1 MTADHDLPPDDL
13 TPAPPPSPLP
23 SPGTQLR
30 TAREAAGLTVEG
42 FAAQTKLAIST
53 LEALEGDDF
62 GALLE
67 PVYVRGYYR
76 KCARLLGLSEDDLIA
91 AYNTRVAY
99 EPPQPPT
106 RIRLSA
112 SADVSSGGGS
122 GRWLGL
128 VLLVLLLAALA
139 YLFLAPSGGIDRDN
153 NGEQTRTLQ
162 PTPDESVAAA
172 SATPEPAAAQAR
184 ATPTATAAPAVVA
197 APPATPDPDAESGA
211 EAVLSL
217 AFREASW
224 VRINDAT
231 GRALMN
237 GLMDAGTRETVRGEP
252 PYEVFL
258 GNAPGVELRFGDGA
272 VDLAPVTQSN
282 RTARLTLPATP

>member
-1 MTADHDLPPDDL
+1 MTADHDLPPENL
-13 TPAPPPSPLP
+13 APPPPPPPLP

-30 TAREAAGLTVEG
+30 TAREAAGQTVEG
-42 FAAQTKLAIST
+42 FAAQTKLAVST
-53 LEALEGDDF
+53 LEALESDDF

-128 VLLVLLLAALA
+128 LLLVILVAALA
-139 YLFLAPSGGIDRDN
+139 YLFLAPSGGTSSDDN
-153 NGEQTRTLQ
+153 DEQVRALQ
-162 PTPDESVAAA
+162 PAPDVPSVAP
-172 SATPEPAAAQAR
+172 SATPVSESVQARQAPAAT
-184 ATPTATAAPAVVA
+184 ATPTNV
-197 APPATPDPDAESGA
+197 APPPEDTDAESGA
-211 EAVLSL
+211 EAVLAL

-237 GLMDAGTRETVRGEP
+237 GLMDAGTRKTVRGEP

-258 GNAPGVELRFGDGA
+258 GNAPGVELRFGEGA